1 MKINNYK
8 ELKLELD
15 KIDFSKND
23 NLIKYKEELYNIF
36 DLNKFNLNS
45 FNDFTKEIYNDLLNS
60 DKLVS
65 NNYYEVIEQIDK
77 SLNIALNKN
86 NDEINNVTSLIQKEI
101 DDLEKDLI
109 NYKDQYREDIFKLKI
124 NNETLKS
131 DNYAFFEEEITQI
144 KNEEKDLKQKHL
156 ISLAKLENDQK
167 NKIDKINNKYKDL
180 TEKIKDDLNS
190 LKKPYELKVRSL
202 KEKLNNEIENK
213 DNTYLTIKKTHNQS
227 SFKFNEFIDNVRKE
241 YNKEAKSII
250 TKFENKQN
258 DLKIDIEDLNDYF
271 NSIINIIKD
280 EHADKI
286 KALDIVFDVQ
296 KAEHEKLVN
305 KLIHQNNEE
314 ITSINAKY
322 RELRNNINKKIESLE
337 KEKNDLLLKNKD
349 YNERQNINIKYNKII
364 NPLKN
369 EIFIINNKN
378 EIELT
383 ERNNVFETELYNQ
396 DINHLKN
403 VNEWRFTKELY
414 DNERS
419 LKLNIEK
426 EKYEH
431 ELFILTE
438 KEKLNQQIKDIQL
451 KINQINMEKDLLP
464 IESQLH
470 FSSSLQSRDIN
481 LLNIEFDSF
490 KLNNE
495 LELKLVN
502 LNKELNELDLIHKLN
517 IAKETLKFNQKII
530 EVTYQLYIQ
539 KEIIERDR
547 DLDILT
553 LQKKLQETLLKQKN
567 QRQENILQGKI
578 NKANIKLELYENEIT
593 FKIRT
598 LNRKLNL
605 ETQKRNFII
614 LNIKNK
620 IQQNKN
626 NKFSNLNIDLSL
638 NSVHLSEKLNNY
650 LLEYLLLNSQY
661 EQNLINI
668 YFDMFNKSVHP
679 KILRDIHK
687 VINSFNNNILKNNFE
702 AIHSFKTYEETIF
715 KEKINNLFSSKYQF
729 KHSEVINKYN
739 SSKNAQKAILDD
751 LNDKIEQL
759 NKEQNELDLRIENNN
774 LIINS
779 IKYSSNKI
787 NKNEK
792 EQISLLNDEIKSNQ
806 SLIRN
811 NKKLMRNLSKQAKVY
826 NKILTNFTLK
836 QLKEEKRLKRAER
849 KEKKY
854 YYKLIN
860 MYNKE
865 INKLKNLIDTNSIKY
880 QTLISKINGSKYL
893 DDKQMS
899 NSNKAI
905 SKYFEELNQN
915 LIDSS
920 YNVLSVWKKLHSYI
934 IVQENKVIK
943 TFEDNVK
950 KSINLNDKNFKK
962 FKKLFNRENNFL
974 TNLFNKE
981 KDRLN
986 KELIN
991 IQNNTNLNI
1000 TETHN
1005 IYHIFYNET
1014 EANINELKNK
1024 ALNDIK
1030 LVNDNLSGVIKQLKV
1045 DKEKSLN
1052 KIKDKFNKNKTSLLT
1067 DQILTNDEIKDLN
1080 IKTNQRYSI
1089 ILNRYE
1095 QNRKNHLDNMK
1106 KRRSSFSSNINDFN
1120 KNSRVYEETY
1130 NILVNNN
1137 LDKLKNNI
1145 KLIKRD
1151 FNKDKRQLR
1160 KLYVREMRENRK
1172 KLKQSLKFKKRQIKK
1187 KYK

>member
-190 LKKPYELKVRSL
+190 LKKPYEIKVRSL

-502 LNKELNELDLIHKLN
+502 LNKELNELDLIHKLKKT
-517 IAKETLKFNQKII
+517 KETLKLNK
-530 EVTYQLYIQ
+530 
-539 KEIIERDR
+539 
-547 DLDILT
+547 
-553 LQKKLQETLLKQKN
+553 
-567 QRQENILQGKI
+567 KI
-578 NKANIKLELYENEIT
+578 NK
-593 FKIRT
+593 
-598 LNRKLNL
+598 
-605 ETQKRNFII
+605 
-614 LNIKNK
+614 
-620 IQQNKN
+620 
-626 NKFSNLNIDLSL
+626 
-638 NSVHLSEKLNNY
+638 
-650 LLEYLLLNSQY
+650 
-661 EQNLINI
+661 
-668 YFDMFNKSVHP
+668 
-679 KILRDIHK
+679 
-687 VINSFNNNILKNNFE
+687 
-702 AIHSFKTYEETIF
+702 
-715 KEKINNLFSSKYQF
+715 
-729 KHSEVINKYN
+729 
-739 SSKNAQKAILDD
+739 
-751 LNDKIEQL
+751 
-759 NKEQNELDLRIENNN
+759 
-774 LIINS
+774 
-779 IKYSSNKI
+779 
-787 NKNEK
+787 
-792 EQISLLNDEIKSNQ
+792 
-806 SLIRN
+806 
-811 NKKLMRNLSKQAKVY
+811 
-826 NKILTNFTLK
+826 
-836 QLKEEKRLKRAER
+836 
-849 KEKKY
+849 
-854 YYKLIN
+854 
-860 MYNKE
+860 
-865 INKLKNLIDTNSIKY
+865 
-880 QTLISKINGSKYL
+880 
-893 DDKQMS
+893 
-899 NSNKAI
+899 
-905 SKYFEELNQN
+905 
-915 LIDSS
+915 
-920 YNVLSVWKKLHSYI
+920 
-934 IVQENKVIK
+934 
-943 TFEDNVK
+943 
-950 KSINLNDKNFKK
+950 
-962 FKKLFNRENNFL
+962 
-974 TNLFNKE
+974 
-981 KDRLN
+981 
-986 KELIN
+986 
-991 IQNNTNLNI
+991 
-1000 TETHN
+1000 
-1005 IYHIFYNET
+1005 
-1014 EANINELKNK
+1014 
-1024 ALNDIK
+1024 
-1030 LVNDNLSGVIKQLKV
+1030 
-1045 DKEKSLN
+1045 
-1052 KIKDKFNKNKTSLLT
+1052 
-1067 DQILTNDEIKDLN
+1067 
-1080 IKTNQRYSI
+1080 
-1089 ILNRYE
+1089 
-1095 QNRKNHLDNMK
+1095 
-1106 KRRSSFSSNINDFN
+1106 
-1120 KNSRVYEETY
+1120 
-1130 NILVNNN
+1130 
-1137 LDKLKNNI
+1137 
-1145 KLIKRD
+1145 
-1151 FNKDKRQLR
+1151 
-1160 KLYVREMRENRK
+1160 
-1172 KLKQSLKFKKRQIKK
+1172 
-1187 KYK
+1187 